1 MGGYGG
7 GGTYPPPDG
16 LVPFASAVWGGTR
29 KMSNIRVPPVIAE
42 GGFMAKKFHSIQC
55 LFKKISRHYVAKTLF
70 SAKVL
75 FI

>member
-1 MGGYGG
+1 MG
-7 GGTYPPPDG
+7 GGTYPPQTDLYLLPPRSG
-16 LVPFASAVWGGTR
+16 GGTR